1 MIRNSDLLFIQKF
14 KYFCHTE
21 ENVQLKIYK
30 FENIHSFLIISNLE
44 QLTLIIKVISF
55 ELRRNKYLTFI
66 LMFFP
71 PYLFLV
77 SFKKFKSVIYFIGNI
92 NKNQLNMLNMYMNE
106 KQSQKIHSSVIFIQ
120 FLISFLTLHC

>member
-1 MIRNSDLLFIQKF
+1 
-14 KYFCHTE
+14 
-21 ENVQLKIYK
+21 
-30 FENIHSFLIISNLE
+30 
-44 QLTLIIKVISF
+44 
-55 ELRRNKYLTFI
+55 
-66 LMFFP
+66 MFFP
-71 PYLFLV
+71 PYLFLA